1 MKKSDLLS
9 SEFDHYFQRYINKLP
24 NDLKLI
30 AGFTGGKKNV
40 IDFYNKIPTDKLDY
54 KYQPEKWSI
63 KEVLQHQIDTER
75 IFLYRCFRIA
85 RKDNTPLAGFDQD
98 TYIMPSEANNKSIG
112 QLLNEFK
119 INRNN
124 SIALLKSLTEN
135 NLKFI
140 GVSSGKSLSSRAA
153 AYIILGH
160 DTWHQEIIVER
171 YL

>member
-1 MKKSDLLS
+1 MKKSDLMP

-30 AGFTGGKKNV
+30 AGFTSGKKNV
-40 IDFYNKIPTDKLDY
+40 IDFYNKIPTEKLEY
-54 KYQPEKWSI
+54 RYQPEKWSI

-75 IFLYRCFRIA
+75 MFLYRCFRIA

-98 TYIMPSEANNKSIG
+98 TYIMPSEANKKSINK
-112 QLLNEFK
+112 LLNEFQ

-124 SIALLKSLTEN
+124 SITLLESLTEN

-140 GVSSGKSLSSRAA
+140 GISNESPLSARAA
-153 AYIILGH
+153 AYIVLGH
-160 DTWHQEIIVER
+160 DLWHQKIIIER